1 MHMKKNYM
9 KKLYEEDRGD
19 REERGSPEPDRTGR
33 RGGVEAGAAVGA
45 GAGDDDNGGGGPGRR
60 GAAVR
65 ARGRGRGTG
74 RRPAWARARGRGTGR
89 RGWRPAAA
97 TATRSARAIWAA
109 WRRGQL
115 AREAREM

>member
-33 RGGVEAGAAVGA
+33 RGGVQAGTAVGA

-60 GAAVR
+60 AAVVR

-74 RRPAWARARGRGTGR
+74 RRS
-89 RGWRPAAA
+89 RPVEQGVSI
-97 TATRSARAIWAA
+97 TPLHFCSV
-109 WRRGQL
+109 
-115 AREAREM
+115 

>member
-1 MHMKKNYM
+1 MK

-74 RRPAWARARGRGTGR
+74 RGRARGRGMGR

-115 AREAREM
+115 AREATEM

>member
-1 MHMKKNYM
+1 MHMKKKLYE

-33 RGGVEAGAAVGA
+33 RGGVEAGAVVGA
-45 GAGDDDNGGGGPGRR
+45 GAGDDADNGGDGPGRR
-60 GAAVR
+60 GAAVH
-65 ARGRGRGTG
+65 ARG
-74 RRPAWARARGRGTGR
+74 RGRGTGR